1 MLLSEILMLLVDD
14 FDKKAKELSN
24 VVRVI
29 IKAKKVTR
37 IDGTI
42 FRFAGLYFQRT
53 CAIHSDSKIQSMSSA
68 ARERILPNS
77 FISAFARE
85 FFLGHSKNQ
94 DFGIKFPLFAALA
107 RANFFSAFYWQF

>member
-1 MLLSEILMLLVDD
+1 MKENDEDQTVPQNRERTSPGKSLNGCFDMLLSEILMLLVDD

-42 FRFAGLYFQRT
+42 FRFAGCT
-53 CAIHSDSKIQSMSSA
+53 CWKNLCDS
-68 ARERILPNS
+68 
-77 FISAFARE
+77 
-85 FFLGHSKNQ
+85 
-94 DFGIKFPLFAALA
+94 
-107 RANFFSAFYWQF
+107 